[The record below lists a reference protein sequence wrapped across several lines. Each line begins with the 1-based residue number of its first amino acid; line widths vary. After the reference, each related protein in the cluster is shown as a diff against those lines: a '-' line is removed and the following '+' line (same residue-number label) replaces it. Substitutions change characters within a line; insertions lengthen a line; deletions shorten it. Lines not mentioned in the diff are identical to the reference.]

1 MITNSTLK
9 GTPERPDHFIMPQ
22 GVHYFLNYTQYERAL
37 DLFKVLT
44 SLCIRLGAE
53 LLQPAC
59 LFALRNHCYTG
70 RHNRKYILPFTV
82 SCSLANS
89 PFSASC
95 NASFRVALG
104 SETYLAPMGTWFA
117 CTTSLTHYMTSEHR
131 YNNPVYTWL
140 YMFFPKCIHIRDQNM
155 GTVFYSP
162 LGCPVGC
169 TGGLSHSSSRC
180 WQGQEQQGPLP

>member
-9 GTPERPDHFIMPQ
+9 RTPESPDLFIMPQ
-22 GVHYFLNYTQYERAL
+22 GVHHFPNYTQHERAL

-44 SLCIRLGAE
+44 SLCIRLGVE

-59 LFALRNHCYTG
+59 LFALRNQCYTG
-70 RHNRKYILPFTV
+70 RHNRKHILPFTV
-82 SCSLANS
+82 NCPLANS

-117 CTTSLTHYMTSEHR
+117 CTTSLTHHMTSERR
-131 YNNPVYTWL
+131 YNNPVYAWW
-140 YMFFPKCIHIRDQNM
+140 YMFFPKCIHIRAQNM
-155 GTVFYSP
+155 GIVFYSP
-162 LGCPVGC
+162 LGCPVDC
-169 TGGLSHSSSRC
+169 TGGLSHSSSRSSRC
-180 WQGQEQQGPLP
+180 W